1 MYADVRL
8 KLTSFLLIQRHAA
21 HQHVRERKEK
31 ETESLLYNKDTKETT
46 DQQLKRKDMQVRN
59 Y

>member
-1 MYADVRL
+1 MYVDVRL

-31 ETESLLYNKDTKETT
+31 ETESLLHNKDTKETNRSASE
-46 DQQLKRKDMQVRN
+46 KER
-59 Y
+59 YASS

>member
-1 MYADVRL
+1 MYVDVRL

-31 ETESLLYNKDTKETT
+31 EIESLLHNKDTKETNRSASE
-46 DQQLKRKDMQVRN
+46 KER
-59 Y
+59 YASS

>member
-31 ETESLLYNKDTKETT
+31 ETESLLYNKDTKETNRSASE
-46 DQQLKRKDMQVRN
+46 KER
-59 Y
+59 YASS

>member
-1 MYADVRL
+1 MYVDVRL

-31 ETESLLYNKDTKETT
+31 ETESLLYNKDTKETNRSASE
-46 DQQLKRKDMQVRN
+46 KER
-59 Y
+59 YAIS